1 MRSASALFVLFALGA
16 AGAAQKAEPETAK
29 EWLRKGAEQYGKR
42 QYAAAVA
49 SFTKCLE
56 LEKDNAEALDARGS
70 ARFMRGRFAESVA
83 DFDRFVR
90 LHPEKADGHWRRGIS
105 LYYAGKYEEGKKQF
119 EGYEKVDT
127 NDVENAV
134 WHFLCAARKD
144 GVKKARAGI
153 LTIGKDKR
161 VPMMQVYEMFKG
173 KLQPRDVLAAAN
185 AGQRSDDQRKP
196 MLFYAHLYL
205 GIYHDVLGETKKAKE
220 HLALAAGKYKIG
232 HYMGEVARVH
242 HEVLSKKK

>member
-1 MRSASALFVLFALGA
+1 MLRTFVLLTLFLVADD
-16 AGAAQKAEPETAK
+16 AEPKTAK
-29 EWLRKGAEQYGKR
+29 DWLRRASGEYGKR
-42 QYAAAVA
+42 KYTSAVA
-49 SFTKCLE
+49 SFTRCLK
-56 LEKDNAEALDARGS
+56 LEPNSTEALDGRGN
-70 ARFMRGRFAESVA
+70 AHFMLGKFNESIA
-83 DFDRFVR
+83 DFDRVIELR
-90 LHPEKADGHWRRGIS
+90 PEQANGHWRRGIS

-144 GVKKARAGI
+144 GVKKARKS
-153 LTIGKDKR
+153 LLKIGTDRR
-161 VPMMQVYEMFKG
+161 VPMMQVYELFKG
-173 KLQPRDVLAAAN
+173 TIEPADVLTAAK
-185 AGQRSDDQRKP
+185 AGDLSDDQRKP

-205 GIYHDVLGETKKAKE
+205 GLYHDVLGEKKKAAE

-242 HEVLSKKK
+242 HEVLAKGK